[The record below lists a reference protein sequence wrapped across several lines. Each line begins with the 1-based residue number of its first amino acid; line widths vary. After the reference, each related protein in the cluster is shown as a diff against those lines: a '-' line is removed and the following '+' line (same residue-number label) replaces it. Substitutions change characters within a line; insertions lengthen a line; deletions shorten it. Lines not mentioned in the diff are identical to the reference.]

1 MSPAFNPQV
10 AFQQVV
16 QRLDGL
22 QAAQE
27 QTQQILL
34 QTVDIQTS
42 MLGTQNRMLDTQNRM
57 QDTQNHMLD
66 TQNRM
71 LETQIRMQQDIS
83 QLQDSQLTLLR
94 TQNQMLDY
102 MKFTFDQQAKWNE
115 RQDQFNIIFLDE
127 LRGVKGEVQELKE
140 DVREIKK
147 KISGELE
154 ARLIKL
160 EDFMNDQ
167 LRKAS

>member
-1 MSPAFNPQV
+1 MSTFDPQD

-22 QAAQE
+22 QSSQN
-27 QTQQILL
+27 QMLQVLI
-34 QTVDIQTS
+34 QTVDIQT
-42 MLGTQNRMLDTQNRM
+42 GI
-57 QDTQNHMLD
+57 
-66 TQNRM
+66 
-71 LETQIRMQQDIS
+71 LETQHRMQETQSRMQEDIKQLQGS
-83 QLQDSQLTLLR
+83 QLLLLK
-94 TQNQMLDY
+94 TQNKMLDY

-115 RQDQFNIIFLDE
+115 RQDQFNIIFLEE
-127 LRGVKGEVQELKE
+127 LREVKGEVRELKS

-147 KISGELE
+147 KVFGELE
-154 ARLIKL
+154 SRLIKL